1 MTLTTA
7 EGAVDTGYAGTNRPV
22 IQNLGPGDLFVGNVS
37 STLLTEGIKLVP
49 NAVYEFPENVVE
61 GPGKIFIQANG
72 DTCDVRL
79 LNIG

>member
-1 MTLTTA
+1 MNVTVA
-7 EGAVDTGYAGTNRPV
+7 AGATDTGYAGTNRPV

-61 GPGKIFIQANG
+61 GPGKIFMQASG
-72 DTCDVRL
+72 ATCDVRI